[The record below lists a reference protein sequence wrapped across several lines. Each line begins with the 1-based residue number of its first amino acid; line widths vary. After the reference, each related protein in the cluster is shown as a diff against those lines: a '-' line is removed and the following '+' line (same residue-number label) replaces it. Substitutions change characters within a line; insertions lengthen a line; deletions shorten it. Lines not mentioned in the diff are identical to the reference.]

1 MIASSCL
8 QGHFKIWDVTN
19 GELMAEIHRNNY
31 FDMQRKEGQRS
42 PTGPSAVQ
50 RQTLQ
55 HEHHQNAGNL
65 PRTVPHELRLQAEKE
80 ASVQLH
86 QSKQSQEPKSGK
98 DPSLFDF
105 AAQYVKLRQNH
116 NEEKSQRP
124 SSSTARKKSYQTSP
138 IWCLDF
144 LDNLIVIGCA
154 DGRLEFWDGTT
165 GNLKGIYEPEHTP
178 NNGVTNI
185 KLTAAKVVAARLSSR
200 IDFLRLET
208 PASVHHASEEELRCI
223 LKFHQQG
230 PQIPETCREVAGET
244 VMTGSKDHTV
254 KAFRH
259 GHCGP
264 ISCRGP
270 FEPPKPGAGCDLGR
284 GQPQDARVRAG
295 KILST
300 VKQVTSGRIVPRLGL
315 TTHRKWN
322 W

>member
-42 PTGPSAVQ
+42 PTGPVLFKGKPSNTNITRMQ
-50 RQTLQ
+50 
-55 HEHHQNAGNL
+55 EIY
-65 PRTVPHELRLQAEKE
+65 PHELRLQAEKE

-208 PASVHHASEEELRCI
+208 
-223 LKFHQQG
+223 
-230 PQIPETCREVAGET
+230 
-244 VMTGSKDHTV
+244 
-254 KAFRH
+254 
-259 GHCGP
+259 
-264 ISCRGP
+264 
-270 FEPPKPGAGCDLGR
+270 
-284 GQPQDARVRAG
+284 
-295 KILST
+295 
-300 VKQVTSGRIVPRLGL
+300 
-315 TTHRKWN
+315 
-322 W
+322 